1 MEKTPETQ
9 SCREQ
14 NIQAIVD
21 YLASG
26 ADARSTSVGIEL
38 EHQILSANGGKRV
51 PYSGENGIESL
62 LEKLSAQWDEKV
74 FENDHLIGLSR
85 VADGI
90 QETVTLEPGGQVEL
104 SCGPFSDTSVAL
116 EFLDEFEDELKDAL
130 KGTDQMAVLMGY
142 PPVDAAA
149 DIELAPK
156 KRYEIMDKHFTEIGG
171 YGTCMMR
178 GSAAT
183 QVSID
188 YADEA
193 DMARKLRLATAA
205 SPIIAMMCDN
215 TVMFEGEL
223 REHYLVRTEI
233 WNGTDQA
240 RCGVVPGVMED
251 GFTFAKYAEWILDT
265 PAVVAMDADG
275 NQTADERTF
284 GEIFADTP
292 MTEADVKHALSMVF
306 PDVRLNKYIE
316 LRSADALPTKYA
328 AALAA
333 LIKGCFYTK
342 EALDELENLLGK
354 VKARDI
360 PLAKLSLMNEGYEAQ
375 VYGKK
380 AWQLAE
386 KMNVIAKTHLT
397 REEREILEPLTTYAF
412 THVTLAEMTVFE

>member
-1 MEKTPETQ
+1 MEKTPDTQ
-9 SCREQ
+9 PCREQ
-14 NIQAIVD
+14 NIQTIVD

-38 EHQILSANGGKRV
+38 EHLILYSDGGKRV
-51 PYSGENGIESL
+51 PYSGEDGIESL
-62 LEKLSAQWDEKV
+62 LERLSASWEEKV
-74 FENDHLIGLSR
+74 FEGDHLVGLSR
-85 VADGI
+85 VSEGI
-90 QETVTLEPGGQVEL
+90 PETVTLEPGGQVEL
-104 SCGPFSDTSVAL
+104 SCGPFSDISVAL
-116 EFLDEFEDELKDAL
+116 EYLDEFEDELKDAL
-130 KGTDQMAVLMGY
+130 KDVGQMAVLMGY
-142 PPVDAAA
+142 SPVEPASE
-149 DIELAPK
+149 IELIPK
-156 KRYEIMDKHFTEIGG
+156 KRYEIMDRHFAKIGA

-193 DMARKLRLATAA
+193 DMARKLRLATAI

-215 TVMFEGEL
+215 TLMFEGEL
-223 REHYLVRTEI
+223 RSHYLIRTEI

-240 RCGVVPGVMED
+240 RCGIVPGSVDE

-265 PAVVAMDADG
+265 PAVVAMDAEG

-292 MTEADVKHALSMVF
+292 MTEADVRHALSMVF

-316 LRSADALPTKYA
+316 LRVADSLPTRYA

-333 LIKGCFYTK
+333 LVKGCFYT
-342 EALDELENLLGK
+342 EEGLNELESLFGS
-354 VKARDI
+354 VKAQDI
-360 PLAKLSLMNEGYEAQ
+360 ALAKLSLMNDGYEAQ
-375 VYGKK
+375 VYGTK

-386 KMNVIAKTHLT
+386 KLNLIAKLHLS
-397 REEREILEPLTTYAF
+397 REEREVIEPLTTYAF
-412 THVTLAEMTVFE
+412 THVTLAEMTVFD